1 MTLAP
6 YTEGA
11 LVQQTTTDYPEQ
23 DLGWESVKACCLF
36 LSLGRTKSFN

>member
-11 LVQQTTTDYPEQ
+11 LVQQTTTDNPEQ
-23 DLGWESVKACCLF
+23 NLGWQSVMARCLF